1 MQNTDTSPKTKR
13 EFRSLSDIVAYKQQL
28 REKIDKDEETIA
40 SKWNDLFHKEE
51 EEPRNRAQKLARM
64 VSLGT
69 GVFDGALLGWKL
81 YRFPLRKLRKEKE
94 AQITT
99 PHPKDTYDC
108 KHLTFYHLSV
118 ISQAYAFGHS
128 L

>member
-13 EFRSLSDIVAYKQQL
+13 EFRSLSDIVAYKQ
-28 REKIDKDEETIA
+28 IDKDEETRA

-81 YRFPLRKLRKEKE
+81 YRRYQEGAFLFGNFGKKKKRK
-94 AQITT
+94 
-99 PHPKDTYDC
+99 
-108 KHLTFYHLSV
+108 
-118 ISQAYAFGHS
+118 
-128 L
+128 

>member
-28 REKIDKDEETIA
+28 REK
-40 SKWNDLFHKEE
+40 FHKEE

-81 YRFPLRKLRKEKE
+81 YRRYQEGAFLFGNFGKKKKRK
-94 AQITT
+94 
-99 PHPKDTYDC
+99 
-108 KHLTFYHLSV
+108 
-118 ISQAYAFGHS
+118 
-128 L
+128 

>member
-28 REKIDKDEETIA
+28 REKIDKDEETIT

-69 GVFDGALLGWKL
+69 GAFDGALLGWKL
-81 YRFPLRKLRKEKE
+81 YRRYQEGAFLFGNFGKKKKRK
-94 AQITT
+94 
-99 PHPKDTYDC
+99 
-108 KHLTFYHLSV
+108 
-118 ISQAYAFGHS
+118 
-128 L
+128 

>member
-28 REKIDKDEETIA
+28 REKIDKDEETIT
-40 SKWNDLFHKEE
+40 SKWNDLFHKED

-81 YRFPLRKLRKEKE
+81 YRRYQEGAFLFGNFGKKKKRK
-94 AQITT
+94 
-99 PHPKDTYDC
+99 
-108 KHLTFYHLSV
+108 
-118 ISQAYAFGHS
+118 
-128 L
+128 